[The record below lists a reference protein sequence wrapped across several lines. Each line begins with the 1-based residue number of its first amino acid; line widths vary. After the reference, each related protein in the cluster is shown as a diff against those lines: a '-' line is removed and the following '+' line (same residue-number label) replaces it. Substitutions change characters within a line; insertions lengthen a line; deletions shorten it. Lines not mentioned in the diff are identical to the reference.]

1 MQNWILMYITFL
13 KPAKLFF
20 KDIHT
25 RIWKLWDAKHVTN
38 EDTHFTDNLSIV
50 CKHWTHTHTRVYIII
65 THTEQNWFKKR
76 HVFYLLNSCF
86 DCSLFLVNLLKKWK
100 DWKLPLLEQKFT
112 VHVKAA
118 DDLIK
123 DVRCKFKLNFI
134 SKDDKH

>member
-13 KPAKLFF
+13 FPNFF
-20 KDIHT
+20 KRHDE
-25 RIWKLWDAKHVTN
+25 IWKLWDAKHVTN

-50 CKHWTHTHTRVYIII
+50 CKHWTHTHACIYHY
-65 THTEQNWFKKR
+65 HT
-76 HVFYLLNSCF
+76 LNKIGLKSGMFFICF
-86 DCSLFLVNLLKKWK
+86 DCSLFLVNLLKKWI